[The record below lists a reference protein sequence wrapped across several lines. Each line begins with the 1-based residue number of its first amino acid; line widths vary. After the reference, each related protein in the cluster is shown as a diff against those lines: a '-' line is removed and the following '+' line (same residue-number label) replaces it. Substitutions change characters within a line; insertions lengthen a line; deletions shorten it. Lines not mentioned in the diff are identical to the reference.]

1 MFGLSKRKLLA
12 LWLEKFPELTFVFSE
27 LSCMPESVTDSS
39 VDAIEQYWVA
49 AYDSQK
55 KFGICGLNDLRFLI
69 FNSSAIND
77 LRRLPPTR
85 DSLRQHVKRAAFIA
99 GWYWGGCLQKGCV
112 VTSPFSWGW
121 EKIGSRMDP
130 TWTTVPAKSYSTL
143 FTVCAC
149 KKKCLNC
156 KCRKQKLR
164 CLPFCK
170 CMQKCHN
177 PEG

>member
-1 MFGLSKRKLLA
+1 MLSLVVISTFNSFVFSFSKRKLLA

-85 DSLRQHVKRAAFIA
+85 DSLRQHGTLSVQPLLLVGIGVAAF
-99 GWYWGGCLQKGCV
+99 
-112 VTSPFSWGW
+112 
-121 EKIGSRMDP
+121 
-130 TWTTVPAKSYSTL
+130 
-143 FTVCAC
+143 
-149 KKKCLNC
+149 
-156 KCRKQKLR
+156 RKDV
-164 CLPFCK
+164 
-170 CMQKCHN
+170 
-177 PEG
+177 